1 MRYEMRYENKEPM
14 EEIMLP
20 VTNMGETG
28 WAVGEAKGSGVG
40 CGIRS
45 FTVDML
51 TLRYLSD
58 IHI

>member
-14 EEIMLP
+14 EKIMLP
-20 VTNMGETG
+20 VTNMGKTG
-28 WAVGEAKGSGVG
+28 WAVWEPKGNGVG

-51 TLRYLSD
+51 TLRYLLD
-58 IHI
+58 IYM